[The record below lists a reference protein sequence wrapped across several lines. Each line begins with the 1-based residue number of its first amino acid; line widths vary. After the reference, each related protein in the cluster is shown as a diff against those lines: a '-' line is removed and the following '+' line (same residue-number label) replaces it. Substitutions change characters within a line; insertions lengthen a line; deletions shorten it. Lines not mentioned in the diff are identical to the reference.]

1 MSPRI
6 IVGAISAFYGVCVL
20 APRHEFSDAVLRAIA
35 ALGAAVTVCPDHVP
49 QSFDVW
55 PPEPKERDR

>member
-1 MSPRI
+1 MTAKEVRVI
-6 IVGAISAFYGVCVL
+6 

-35 ALGAAVTVCPDHVP
+35 ALGAAVTVCPDPVP

>member
-1 MSPRI
+1 MTREVRVI
-6 IVGAISAFYGVCVL
+6 

-35 ALGAAVTVCPDHVP
+35 VLGAAVTVCPDPVP

-55 PPEPKERDR
+55 PPEPKESDR